1 MNRRLSVIS
10 SKNVAQCLVA
20 SIVGLLGLSFASAHE
35 PTTDYAKAE
44 MDPGAGYRVTERSQ
58 GSPNRRGFLVTI
70 HFDGNRWQPDNVI
83 HDSAM
88 MQRAPGQEILYVS
101 EDKKFWRLAVPSDMV
116 NCPKAARAADAQYT
130 VCNSAFG
137 HLSSIGAIASV
148 MVSLGTSMLDAKPVV
163 LDEKLLKQ
171 AVLSVP
177 ETALSELLADDA
189 QRQMQDRQL
198 QMAAQATIA
207 ADQASVRM
215 AEQRAEADRM
225 VAVQGN
231 LQQQPQSTTLFCQT
245 DDKWPR
251 ATGDSLDRQRLVC
264 HLAGQPNLG
273 PIMGSWLISNGWT
286 IQSEMR
292 RMDPY
297 IIVVQLG
304 TVEVTTATL
313 RKTG

>member
-1 MNRRLSVIS
+1 
-10 SKNVAQCLVA
+10 
-20 SIVGLLGLSFASAHE
+20 
-35 PTTDYAKAE
+35 
-44 MDPGAGYRVTERSQ
+44 
-58 GSPNRRGFLVTI
+58 
-70 HFDGNRWQPDNVI
+70 
-83 HDSAM
+83 
-88 MQRAPGQEILYVS
+88 
-101 EDKKFWRLAVPSDMV
+101 MV
-116 NCPKAARAADAQYT
+116 NCPKTARTVDAPYT

-137 HLSSIGAIASV
+137 HFSSIGAIASM
-148 MVSLGTSMLDAKPVV
+148 MVTLGTSMLDAKPVV

-177 ETALSELLADDA
+177 EAALSQLLADDA
-189 QRQMQDRQL
+189 QRQMQDRRLQL
-198 QMAAQATIA
+198 EAQATIA
-207 ADQASVRM
+207 ADQARARM
-215 AEQRAEADRM
+215 AEQEAEADGM
-225 VAVQGN
+225 VAVQST
-231 LQQQPQSTTLFCQT
+231 LQQQPQGATLFCQT

-264 HLAGQPNLG
+264 HLAGQSNIG

-313 RKTG
+313 RKTTS